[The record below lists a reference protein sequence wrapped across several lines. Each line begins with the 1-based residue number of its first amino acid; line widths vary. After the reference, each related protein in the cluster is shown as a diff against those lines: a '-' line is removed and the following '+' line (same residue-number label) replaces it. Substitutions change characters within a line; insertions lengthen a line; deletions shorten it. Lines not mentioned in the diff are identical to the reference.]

1 MQRRWYQTWRGTRGR
16 ATIVTASALNK
27 PSNAQPRQF
36 RFARD
41 IRGRWR
47 VPFRL
52 HPIEIRVTPQRM
64 LHEVLNRMKCEDE
77 QRAGD
82 YSEAMYA
89 IFT

>member
-1 MQRRWYQTWRGTRGR
+1 MQRPWYQTWRGARGP

-27 PSNAQPRQF
+27 PSNAQSRQF

-41 IRGRWR
+41 IRGRWC

-52 HPIEIRVTPQRM
+52 HPIEIRVTPQRI
-64 LHEVLNRMKCEDE
+64 LHEVLNRIKCEDE

-82 YSEAMYA
+82 DSGAMYA
-89 IFT
+89 TFT